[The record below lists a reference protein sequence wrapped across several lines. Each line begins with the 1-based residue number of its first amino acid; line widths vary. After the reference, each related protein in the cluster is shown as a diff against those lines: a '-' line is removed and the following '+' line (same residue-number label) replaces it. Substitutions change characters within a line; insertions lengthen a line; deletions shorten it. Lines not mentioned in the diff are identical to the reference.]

1 MISFEQAKARVI
13 SRFEQRER
21 QALTSRPRMN
31 VCDTGKGGADHCY
44 QVEEN
49 RRQAAQADNAA
60 SREADKWRSWIQ
72 SVEKLQG
79 FEDYINWLRRN
90 LHCAGWKE
98 FDEGYEV
105 DFIALKAPLYRSR
118 PYICEILD
126 NMESIHR
133 VMLQAAPTH
142 QVMLR
147 QAYRRMR
154 VAAKPVRRL
163 VDNPNQVPAAVVPAV
178 QEYLPSVGFFLAALK
193 AVAEESANTAEF
205 KPLKQWASHI
215 ASQRHVA
222 EAVVAAA
229 TPAASDT
236 QSVAVYQVYAALFN
250 SCVDAY
256 DQARQQAAGG
266 SE

>member
-1 MISFEQAKARVI
+1 MTSFEQAKARVI
-13 SRFEQRER
+13 SRFEQRAR
-21 QALTSRPRMN
+21 QALAPRPRVN

-60 SREADKWRSWIQ
+60 SREANKWGSWIQ

-79 FEDYINWLRRN
+79 FEDYIDWLRRN

-105 DFIALKAPLYRSR
+105 DFIALKAPLYRSK

-126 NMESIHR
+126 TMESIHR
-133 VMLQAAPTH
+133 VMLQAAPKQ

-154 VAAKPVRRL
+154 VVAKPVRRL
-163 VDNPNQVPAAVVPAV
+163 VDNPNKVPAAVVPAV
-178 QEYLPSVGFFLAALK
+178 QGYLPSVGFFLAALK
-193 AVAEESANTAEF
+193 AVAEESDDTVQRQS
-205 KPLKQWASHI
+205 LKQWTSQI
-215 ASQRHVA
+215 ASQRQTA
-222 EAVVAAA
+222 EAAVAAA
-229 TPAASDT
+229 LPAADDA
-236 QSVAVYQVYAALFN
+236 QSVTVYQAYAALFN

-256 DQARQQAAGG
+256 DQARQQAAAQ
-266 SE
+266 SD